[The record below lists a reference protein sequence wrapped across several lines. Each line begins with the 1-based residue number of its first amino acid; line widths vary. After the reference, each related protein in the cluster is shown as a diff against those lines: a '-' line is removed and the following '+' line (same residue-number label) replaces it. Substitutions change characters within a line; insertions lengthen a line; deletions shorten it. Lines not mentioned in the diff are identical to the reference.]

1 MIPGAQNAPP
11 APAPVSPAELVTRA
25 VRLYTAGFYSALFSK
40 MKEASKEILPAIPCL
55 LVTGEN
61 DCVADSRVT
70 ENIFRNAYHQTQNLK
85 ISSCK
90 KCGHDLLLDSERLD
104 NIEKITRWIHRQ
116 ESGTC

>member
-1 MIPGAQNAPP
+1 MEASENKKP
-11 APAPVSPAELVTRA
+11 AKTSA
-25 VRLYTAGFYSALFSK
+25 YTAGFYSALFSK